1 MPSCVTDAGMNC
13 TTETSSPGPTRN
25 RPPPWRT
32 SRAGRRQQASG
43 TAPTATHIA
52 KIPAHC
58 APDSSYT
65 KREKNMEKEPIT
77 QMEFDRRMV
86 ALREQYAAKL
96 AAARD
101 DMELGQRAKYSLQQ
115 QIHELKARYA
125 ALCRDL
131 QDAGQKEAL
140 IRREEADCRRA
151 LHDAFYHQHKPQMY
165 QPFDTSMAYHVRQ
178 SVMKALQKALEGKCD
193 TARIQFNYTFGP
205 NGEVEFKTVIPEIEI

>member
-1 MPSCVTDAGMNC
+1 
-13 TTETSSPGPTRN
+13 
-25 RPPPWRT
+25 
-32 SRAGRRQQASG
+32 
-43 TAPTATHIA
+43 
-52 KIPAHC
+52 
-58 APDSSYT
+58 
-65 KREKNMEKEPIT
+65 MEKEPIT

-101 DMELGQRAKYSLQQ
+101 VRESIQRNKYAIQQ
-115 QIHELKARYA
+115 QIHDLKARYA
-125 ALCRDL
+125 ALCCEL
-131 QDAGQKEAL
+131 SAAGQKEAL

-205 NGEVEFKTVIPEIEI
+205 NGEVEFKTVLPEIEI